1 MKPVLLPI
9 LGANMSH
16 GVVRRW
22 LKCEGDTVR
31 VGEPL
36 FEIETDKV
44 NAEVES
50 EAEGV
55 LRRIVAPAGTRVAA
69 LGVVAFV
76 GAADEPI
83 PEIAAPEEATTAPAA
98 RTGAAARQSPR
109 VAAAEEAGRSA
120 ASPAA
125 RRRARELGVSLAN
138 LRGSGAHGEITRA
151 DVEAAAAPS
160 SGDGRLDESFLASL
174 RQDPGAFCRLPSA
187 EKIDR
192 YRRHGAKIGENVRL
206 DPGAIV
212 LAREI
217 AIGDASSIGADT
229 TIECDTFRTGRLCA
243 IGRRN
248 RIRCRSIEIG
258 DALWGK
264 DDVTI
269 GGGGSE
275 EAGARLVIGDA
286 CFLGEGAYLN
296 TGHPVTLG
304 DEVCIGAR
312 AMLFTHSH
320 WQSVLE
326 GYVSAFAPVRIEDH
340 VFVGN
345 NAFVFPGVTIGAG
358 ATVTVNSFVA
368 VNVAPRTM
376 VSGVPATVVRHVVRP
391 AHEERVRMMRDALRD
406 LAGVLADR
414 GRSVRAVEEA
424 EVFTLEIDDGAT
436 VCFSP
441 AWPADEGARKRGRT
455 IHLTLERRLEPD
467 LPAGA
472 TLFDLGESRVF
483 GCQDLLSDEIREFC
497 RRRGIRFRPFAW
509 RYGVGHFEGDR
520 FVGRQRR

>member
-16 GVVRRW
+16 GIVRRW
-22 LKCEGDTVR
+22 IKQEGDTVR
-31 VGEPL
+31 IGDPL
-36 FEIETDKV
+36 FEVETDKV
-44 NAEVES
+44 NAEVEA

-55 LRRIVAPAGTRVAA
+55 LRRIVASAGTRVAA

-76 GAADEPI
+76 GAPDEAI
-83 PEIAAPEEATTAPAA
+83 PEILAQAEPATAAPGGPATSRPAHVAPPEE
-98 RTGAAARQSPR
+98 S
-109 VAAAEEAGRSA
+109 GRSK

-125 RRRARELGVSLAN
+125 RKRARELGVSIDD
-138 LRGSGAHGEITRA
+138 LRGSGARGEVTRA
-151 DVEAAAAPS
+151 DVEDAARG
-160 SGDGRLDESFLASL
+160 GDGRLDEAFLASL
-174 RQDPGAFCRLPSA
+174 RQDPGAFRSLSSS
-187 EKIDR
+187 EKIER
-192 YRRHGAKIGENVRL
+192 YRRHGARIGEEVRI

-212 LAREI
+212 IAREI
-217 AIGDASSIGADT
+217 VIGTASSIGADT
-229 TIECDTFRTGRLCA
+229 TVECDTFRVGRLCA

-248 RIRCRSIEIG
+248 RIHCRSIRIG

-269 GGGGSE
+269 GGGGSDE
-275 EAGARLVIGDA
+275 PEARLEIGDA

-296 TGHPVTLG
+296 PCRPVTLG

-326 GYVSAFAPVRIEDH
+326 GYASTFAPVRVEDH

-376 VSGVPATVVRHVVRP
+376 VSGVPAALVRHIVRP
-391 AHEERVRMMRDALRD
+391 SHEERVRMMREALRG
-406 LAGVLADR
+406 LAGVLGQR
-414 GRSVRAVEEA
+414 GRSVRVEEEPEA
-424 EVFTLEIDDGAT
+424 ITLEIDDSA
-436 VCFSP
+436 VVRFAP
-441 AWPADEGARKRGRT
+441 AWPEAAGAPGVRRAVYLALKRGS
-455 IHLTLERRLEPD
+455 EPD
-467 LPAGA
+467 LADGS
-472 TLFDLGESRVF
+472 TLFDLGESRVY
-483 GCQDLLSDEIREFC
+483 GIQDTLSDEVREFC

-520 FVGRQRR
+520 FLGRARR